1 LQTKKTDMLKGILSI
16 SGKSGLYKM
25 VSQAKNSVI
34 VESLI
39 DGKRMA
45 AHSFTKVV
53 SLEDI
58 AIFTETAEKPLAEV
72 FKSIIENEDSMNLP
86 DIKTASNDVLK
97 SLFEVVLP
105 DYDKER
111 VYISDIKKVFSWYL
125 FLKERDLLKEEP
137 TEETKTE
144 ETQE

>member
-1 LQTKKTDMLKGILSI
+1 MLKGILSI

-58 AIFTETAEKPLAEV
+58 AIFTETGEKPLTEV
-72 FKSIIENEDSMNLP
+72 FKNIIDNEEALNLP
-86 DIKTASNDVLK
+86 DIKTASNDDLK

-105 DYDKER
+105 EYDKDR
-111 VYISDIKKVFSWYL
+111 VYVSDIKKVFSWYL

-137 TEETKTE
+137 AEETEKE
-144 ETQE
+144 EEKA